1 MANRTSR
8 PRMREDEAEKLIV
21 EQGYRKTNIHLHGRS
36 VYYNPKQPN
45 NIQYITYD
53 VDGHNGGVWKA
64 GNKKWAE
71 GGGRSASRSG
81 TYDEN
86 LNRIGD

>member
-8 PRMREDEAEKLIV
+8 PRMREDEAEELIV
-21 EQGYRKTNIHLHGRS
+21 AQGYRKTNMRLH
-36 VYYNPKQPN
+36 
-45 NIQYITYD
+45 
-53 VDGHNGGVWKA
+53 DGHNGGVWKA

-71 GGGRSASRSG
+71 NGGRSASRSG

>member
-21 EQGYRKTNIHLHGRS
+21 EQGYRKTNIRLHGRT
-36 VYYNPKQPN
+36 VYYNSKQRKN
-45 NIQYITYD
+45 LQYITYD

-64 GNKKWAE
+64 GDKKWVDN
-71 GGGRSASRSG
+71 GGRSASRSG

-86 LNRIGD
+86 LKKIGN

>member
-1 MANRTSR
+1 MANRPSR
-8 PRMREDEAEKLIV
+8 SRMTEEDAEKLIV
-21 EQGYRKTNIHLHGRS
+21 EKGYIKLKIRLHGRS
-36 VYYNPKQPN
+36 VYYNPKQPT

-53 VDGHNGGVWKA
+53 ADGHNGGVWKA

-71 GGGRSASRSG
+71 NGGRSASRSG

-86 LNRIGD
+86 LKKIGD